1 MADDAERPIDLDELE
16 RAVRET
22 DPSARLVP
30 PRILRRVIKRAF
42 GLRRGGFQVPH
53 RHVYAT
59 STDALRGVVEG
70 NEIGIPEDLEW
81 PEDVILLERPVPEDL
96 AAWSR
101 AEVLADYWRLLFH
114 ARIHLALERELSG
127 DHSPAHSL
135 AEKIERIGEV
145 EFEEIATVLRQEGLL
160 LPPGDARTT
169 YVEFAAYYLELR
181 HFAPALL
188 PHTFPG
194 LEHPAHVEELLAED
208 VDGALLFAAT
218 QISGAP
224 EPNQDPVLEPI
235 PGEVESPLDWVGED
249 QAVDPATGSSRRL
262 IHRATTAG
270 ARGNVVRAA
279 ILRSQAARRAV
290 PELAE
295 SVRAGA
301 RSELERLVRRLQRA
315 LGFDEAEAER
325 WRRALPPLL
334 ERSARGFWTAEARL
348 LYDLQKVCVDHE
360 RDVFTIDLAG
370 WASSFGRRPIRR
382 IQKYV
387 REVMIATHL
396 RSASRRLPAVRI
408 DAEARARLVALVHGA
423 EARAEEHLRRRLR
436 GPIDATLATTGFVPT
451 NLPERVAY
459 RKLVEEL
466 LDRIVS
472 RGFLSIGDLRDAC
485 SRSNL
490 KMRDLAGP
498 LEFVAGDRL
507 LQADGALARSLD
519 GVYRHGEFYLR
530 WLQRFSSL
538 AFATPAGRFL
548 TSYIALPYGG
558 AFVVLEG
565 LQHLVGPLVYWLR
578 GWQVHLMNLPSFLT
592 LGTVALGVIDFPGF
606 RHRFV
611 SALRAI
617 GRGVRM
623 VVFDSLAWLLGLP
636 LFRLV
641 FAGRFASLVWRFG
654 LKPGLLALP
663 VWLLGRGAGMSARPA
678 AILSGLV
685 YVEATIAMN
694 TRLGRQFEEILTDE
708 AVRFWRQLYR
718 ELVPG
723 LFRLVMATFNTVLET
738 VDRLLYAVD
747 EWLRFRSGQRRGE
760 LVVKAVLGSIWFF
773 VAYLVRIYVNLLIE
787 PQVNP
792 IKHFPVVTV
801 SHKIILP
808 LSPTLTRILAAP
820 LMPLGGKVVANF
832 IAWTTVLLLP
842 GVFGFLVWELKEN
855 WRLYA
860 ANRRKTLERVVVGSH
875 GEPIGR
881 LLRPGFHSGT
891 LPKLYAKLRR
901 GERRWLRGGHE
912 KSAIRHREALHHVEE
927 AVVRFVERE
936 FLALAHESR
945 TLGSLEVALAE
956 LSVSTNRIR
965 IRLGWK
971 DDPAESLTIDFAERG
986 GRLIADVADPGWTE
1000 RLSEPRRRALTI
1012 AMAGF
1017 YKLSGIEWIREP
1029 WPVPASADML
1039 PTTDR
1044 PDDAPPALVAFQK
1057 ARVTW
1062 QSWVDAWESDQAGKV
1077 AFPDFIE
1084 GLQILPR
1091 PALDDGTRN
1100 PSHA

>member
-1 MADDAERPIDLDELE
+1 MADAAERPIDLDELE

-42 GLRRGGFQVPH
+42 GLRRGGLQVPH

-70 NEIGIPEDLEW
+70 DEIGIPDDLDW
-81 PEDVILLERPVPEDL
+81 PEDVILLERPVPEEL
-96 AAWSR
+96 AAATR

-114 ARIHLALERELSG
+114 GRVHLALERELRG

-135 AEKIERIGEV
+135 AEKIERIGAV
-145 EFEEIATVLRQEGLL
+145 EFEEIGTVLRQEGML
-160 LPPGDARTT
+160 LPPGDARTA

-181 HFAPALL
+181 RFAPALL

-194 LEHPAHVEELLAED
+194 LEHREQVEELLAED
-208 VDGALLFAAT
+208 VDSALLFAAT
-218 QISGAP
+218 QIEGAP
-224 EPNQDPVLEPI
+224 EPNQDPVLEPV
-235 PGEVESPLDWVGED
+235 PSEVESPLDGDDED
-249 QAVDPATGSSRRL
+249 EAVDPATGSSRRL
-262 IHRATTAG
+262 IHRATLAG

-279 ILRSQAARRAV
+279 ILRTQAARRAV

-295 SVRAGA
+295 SVRSGA
-301 RSELERLVRRLQRA
+301 RSELDRLVRRLQRA
-315 LGFDEAEAER
+315 LGFDETEAER

-360 RDVFTIDLAG
+360 RDVFTIDLVA
-370 WASSFGRRPIRR
+370 WALALGRRPIRR
-382 IQKYV
+382 FQTYV

-396 RSASRRLPAVRI
+396 RSASGRLRAVRL
-408 DAEARARLVALVHGA
+408 DAESRARLAALVHAA
-423 EARAEEHLRRRLR
+423 EARAEQVLRWRLR

-485 SRSNL
+485 SRSKL
-490 KMRDLAGP
+490 KMPDLAGP
-498 LEFVAGDRL
+498 LEFLAGDRL
-507 LQADGALARSLD
+507 LQADEALSRSLD

-538 AFATPAGRFL
+538 AFATTAGRFL

-558 AFVVLEG
+558 AFLVLEG
-565 LQHLVGPLVYWLR
+565 LQHLVGPVVYWLR
-578 GWQVHLMNLPSFLT
+578 GWQVHIMNLPSFLT
-592 LGTVALGVIDFPGF
+592 VGTVALGVIDFPGF

-611 SALRAI
+611 STLRAI

-654 LKPGLLALP
+654 LKPGLVALP
-663 VWLLGRGAGMSARPA
+663 FWLVGRAAGMSARPA
-678 AILSGLV
+678 AIVSGIV
-685 YVEATIAMN
+685 YLQATIAMN
-694 TRLGRQFEEILTDE
+694 TRLGRQFEEILADE

-723 LFRLVMATFNTVLET
+723 LFRLVMATFDTVLET

-760 LVVKAVLGSIWFF
+760 LAAKAVLGAIWFF
-773 VAYLVRIYVNLLIE
+773 VAYLVRFYVNLLIE

-808 LSPTLTRILAAP
+808 LSPTLKQILAAP
-820 LMPLGGKVVANF
+820 LMPLGKVAADF

-860 ANRRKTLERVVVGSH
+860 ANRRRTLSQVMVGSH

-891 LPKLYAKLRR
+891 LPKLFARLRR

-912 KSAIRHREALHHVEE
+912 KSVIRHLEALHHVEE
-927 AVVRFVERE
+927 AIVRFVERE
-936 FLALAHESR
+936 FLALVHESR
-945 TLGSLEVALAE
+945 TLGSLEVAMAE

-965 IRLGWK
+965 IRLGRK
-971 DDPAESLTIDFAERG
+971 DEPAELLTIDLAERA
-986 GRLIADVADPGWTE
+986 GRLIADVADPGWAE
-1000 RLSEPRRRALTI
+1000 RLSEPRRRALAI
-1012 AMAGF
+1012 AIVGF
-1017 YKLSGIEWIREP
+1017 YKLGGIEWLREP
-1029 WPVPASADML
+1029 WPAGPETMPPSGSPL
-1039 PTTDR
+1039 ESG
-1044 PDDAPPALVAFQK
+1044 PALLSFQ
-1057 ARVTW
+1057 RVEVTW
-1062 QSWVDAWESDQAGKV
+1062 QSWVEAWESDQAGKV
-1077 AFPDFIE
+1077 SFPEFLE
-1084 GLQILPR
+1084 GLPVLPR
-1091 PALDDGTRN
+1091 PARDGGARN